1 MTVPPSGEQF
11 AIAAG
16 DQRATIVEVGGGIRA
31 YHVADRPVLQPY
43 EVGAMCDA
51 AHGTPLVPWP
61 NRLADGRYSFEGT
74 DHQLGLTEPA
84 KRNAIHGLLRW
95 RSWRAADHQ
104 PHRVIMAIR
113 LHPMPGYP
121 FALDVE
127 VGYALTDSG
136 LAVTTTATNIG
147 DSPCPYGSGQHPYL
161 SPGTGLIDECTLTI
175 GAATHMVT
183 DDARQ
188 LPAGTEPVDGMP
200 FDFRYGRKLGAQR
213 IDAAF
218 TGLERDRDGLAW
230 AGMTGPDGRTAR
242 LWADSSYQFL
252 EIFSGDTLTPDRR
265 RRGLGVEPM
274 TCAPNAFRTGEGL
287 LRLAPGES
295 ARACWGVML
304 S

>member
-31 YHVADRPVLQPY
+31 YGIADRPVLQSY

-84 KRNAIHGLLRW
+84 KHNAIHGLLRW
-95 RSWRAADHQ
+95 RSWHAADHQ
-104 PHRVIMAIR
+104 PHRVVMAIR

-127 VGYALTDSG
+127 VGYALSDNG
-136 LAVTTTATNIG
+136 LTVTTTATNIG

-161 SPGTGLIDECTLTI
+161 SPGAGLIDECRLTI
-175 GAATHMVT
+175 GAATRVLT

-188 LPAGTEPVDGMP
+188 LPAGTEPVDGTP
-200 FDFRYGRKLGAQR
+200 FDFRCGRKLGAQR
-213 IDAAF
+213 LDAAF
-218 TGLERDRDGLAW
+218 TGLDRDRDGLAW
-230 AGMTGPDGRTAR
+230 AGMTGLDGRTAW
-242 LWADSSYQFL
+242 LWADRSYQFL
-252 EIFSGDTLTPDRR
+252 EIFSGDTLAPDRR

-274 TCAPNAFRTGEGL
+274 TCAPNAFRTGQGL

-295 ARACWGVML
+295 ARSSWGVML